1 VSRRRIDPALLGV
14 DPRVADGFF
23 SDVYFNRTREVLLA
37 EGLHPV
43 VRWQV
48 FQKHDAILCGA
59 DETIGI
65 MKAALG
71 DDWERL
77 AVWALEDGDAIA
89 PWETALLVEGD
100 LALFAHLETIVLGV
114 LARRTRVA
122 TNAHRAVRAAAL
134 VTPKPV
140 LFFAARHDLYLAQP
154 GDGYAFHVAERRARG
169 AAAGG
174 VSTPAQGSWWGGTAL
189 GTIPHSLEA
198 AFGGDVV
205 RATLAFAEHVEPGVP
220 RVALVDY
227 HNDCVRTSLEVAD
240 AMLARL
246 LETGEERFRLVGVR
260 LDTSETL
267 VDRSLADA
275 PDPEAARG
283 VSAPLVRNVHRALRD
298 RARTH
303 PEGSAARGFFEG
315 IGIIVSGGFTP
326 EKIEAFERERVPVT
340 AYGVGSSL
348 FAGGIDFTADVVGLL
363 IDGTWRPESKVG
375 REYRPNPRLSRAE

>member
-1 VSRRRIDPALLGV
+1 MSRRRIDPALLGV
-14 DPRVADGFF
+14 DPRVAQGFF

-48 FQKHDAILCGA
+48 FQKKDAILCGA
-59 DETIGI
+59 DEAIGT

-71 DDWERL
+71 DGWGRL

-89 PWETALLVEGD
+89 PWETVLLVEGD
-100 LALFAHLETIVLGV
+100 LALFAHMETIVLGI

-122 TNAHRAVRAAAL
+122 TNAHRVVRAAAL
-134 VTPKPV
+134 VSPKPV
-140 LFFAARHDLYLAQP
+140 LFFPARHDLYLAQP
-154 GDGYAFHVAERRARG
+154 GDGYAFHVAARRALG

-174 VSTPAQGSWWGGTAL
+174 VSTPAQASWWGGAAL

-205 RATLAFAEHVEPGVP
+205 RATLAFAERVDPVVP

-240 AMLARL
+240 AMLARFL
-246 LETGEERFRLVGVR
+246 ATGDERFRLREVR

-267 VDRSLADA
+267 VDRSLEG
-275 PDPEAARG
+275 EAESPAVGG
-283 VSAPLVRNVHRALRD
+283 VSASLVRNVHRALRD
-298 RARTH
+298 RAISH
-303 PEGSAARGFFEG
+303 PEGSVARGFFEG
-315 IGIIVSGGFTP
+315 IGIIVSGGFTA
-326 EKIEAFERERVPVT
+326 EKIEAFEREGVPVT

-348 FAGGIDFTADVVGLL
+348 FLGQFDFTADVVGRLV
-363 IDGTWRPESKVG
+363 DGAWRPEAKVG
-375 REYRPNPRLSRAE
+375 REYRPSPRLSRAE